1 MSIQNFL
8 SHEICW
14 ATPLAPKSVK
24 NHYRT
29 QQTFEHPAKF
39 IRPSEGNIGMKR
51 VLIIG
56 SSGSGK
62 STLARQLGATL
73 ELPVIHLDR
82 HYWHAGWVG
91 TPADEW
97 RKTVCRLVRRDAWI
111 MDGNYRGTLNI
122 RLQAADSVVFLDLPP
137 WICALRAIK
146 RRIQYRKR
154 PRPDIAE
161 GCKEPLLDP
170 QLFQF
175 VQHVLN
181 YPDRAKPFVM
191 QQLNSSANDKRIVL
205 LKTTQ
210 DVNNFINAPLDFP
223 TLNLLNG
230 RQPISSPQIAH
241 LPMELE

>member
-1 MSIQNFL
+1 MSIQNSLSNAFL
-8 SHEICW
+8 W
-14 ATPLAPKSVK
+14 AKPLAPEFVK

-39 IRPSEGNIGMKR
+39 VRPLEGIINMKR
-51 VLIIG
+51 VLVIG

-91 TPADEW
+91 TPMDEW
-97 RKTVCRLVRRDAWI
+97 QATVQKLIRRDTWI
-111 MDGNYRGTLNI
+111 MDGNYRETLNI

-161 GCKEPLLDP
+161 GCREPLLDP

-175 VQHVLN
+175 VRHVLN
-181 YPDRAKPFVM
+181 YPNRAKPFVM
-191 QQLNSSANDKRIVL
+191 QQLRSIAHDKHIVL
-205 LKTTQ
+205 LKSTQ
-210 DVNNFINAPLDFP
+210 DVDNFINAPLDFP
-223 TLNLLNG
+223 NLNFING
-230 RQPISSPQIAH
+230 RQAIHTPQIVR
-241 LPMELE
+241 LPMD